1 MNNLF
6 KYVIGGSFAVG
17 SLALIISAPKTVG
30 NLKPLENQRMQES
43 AMFDVFTDKETG
55 DMYGYIEGASGE
67 QRFVKMDKNS
77 ENKVR
82 QEKINEE
89 RELAREESLA
99 REKLAREQSKA
110 ATRPVVVSVN
120 KNDVRSGEIF
130 SVDDKW
136 KDFEINTR
144 IKYRRLEDA
153 MLYRLA
159 IKAPVKT
166 INEGKSPDCR
176 FSSEKE
182 KELENLVAN
191 QDNTLRLRF
200 KDSDDFWVQDY
211 IIPLGTE
218 KAGDK
223 ITTAIDGYYRDDCD
237 KKNKLVFHGQIKD
250 LDLPG
255 FSWVDDGKLLFK
267 GVKLT
272 KPDDDKKDK

>member
-1 MNNLF
+1 MNNLL
-6 KYVIGGSFAVG
+6 KYAIAGSIGLGSFAFV
-17 SLALIISAPKTVG
+17 ISAPRTAR
-30 NLKPLENQRMQES
+30 NLKPLKNERMQES
-43 AMFDVFTDKETG
+43 QMFQVFTDKETG
-55 DMYGYIEGASGE
+55 DMYGYIDGPAGE
-67 QRFVKMDKNS
+67 RRFVKLDKNS

-89 RELAREESLA
+89 KALARQEA
-99 REKLAREQSKA
+99 QAREQAKA
-110 ATRPVVVSVN
+110 PTRPVVVSVN

-130 SVDDKW
+130 SVDDQW

-144 IKYRRLEDA
+144 IKYRALEGQ

-176 FSSEKE
+176 FSSQKE

-191 QDNTLRLRF
+191 QDNTVRLRF

>member
-1 MNNLF
+1 MNKIWIYALAGS
-6 KYVIGGSFAVG
+6 IGLGSFALV
-17 SLALIISAPKTVG
+17 ISAPRTAK
-30 NLKPLENQRMQES
+30 NLKPLKNERMQES
-43 AMFDVFTDKETG
+43 QMFKVFTDKETG
-55 DMYGYIEGASGE
+55 DMYGYIEGAGGE
-67 QRFVKMDKNS
+67 QRFVKYDKNS

-89 RELAREESLA
+89 KALARQEA
-99 REKLAREQSKA
+99 LAREQAKA
-110 ATRPVVVSVN
+110 PIRPVVVSVN

-144 IKYRRLEDA
+144 IKYRRLEGA

-176 FSSEKE
+176 FSTQKE

-191 QDNTLRLRF
+191 QDNTVRLRF

-272 KPDDDKKDK
+272 KPDDEKKVN

>member
-1 MNNLF
+1 MNKIWIYALAGS
-6 KYVIGGSFAVG
+6 IGLGSFALV
-17 SLALIISAPKTVG
+17 ISAPRTAK
-30 NLKPLENQRMQES
+30 NLKPLKNERMQES
-43 AMFDVFTDKETG
+43 ELFSVFTDKETG
-55 DMYGYIEGASGE
+55 DMYGYIEGAGGE
-67 QRFVKMDKNS
+67 QRFVKYDKNS

-89 RELAREESLA
+89 KALARQEA
-99 REKLAREQSKA
+99 LAREQAKA
-110 ATRPVVVSVN
+110 PIRPVVVSVN

-144 IKYRRLEDA
+144 IKYRRLEGA

-176 FSSEKE
+176 FSTQKE

-191 QDNTLRLRF
+191 QDNTVRLRF

-272 KPDDDKKDK
+272 KPDDEKKVN

>member
-1 MNNLF
+1 MNKIWIYALAGS
-6 KYVIGGSFAVG
+6 IGLGSFALV
-17 SLALIISAPKTVG
+17 ISAPRTAK
-30 NLKPLENQRMQES
+30 NLKPLKNERMQES
-43 AMFDVFTDKETG
+43 ELFSVFTDKETG
-55 DMYGYIEGASGE
+55 DMYGYIEGAGGE
-67 QRFVKMDKNS
+67 QRFVKYDKNS

-89 RELAREESLA
+89 KALARQEA
-99 REKLAREQSKA
+99 LAREQAKA
-110 ATRPVVVSVN
+110 PIRPVVVSVN

-176 FSSEKE
+176 FSSQKE

-191 QDNTLRLRF
+191 QDNTVRLRF

-272 KPDDDKKDK
+272 KPDDDKKEN

>member
-1 MNNLF
+1 MNNLL
-6 KYVIGGSFAVG
+6 KYALAGSIGLGSFALV
-17 SLALIISAPKTVG
+17 ISAPRTAK
-30 NLKPLENQRMQES
+30 NLKPLKNERMQES
-43 AMFDVFTDKETG
+43 ELFSVFTDKETG
-55 DMYGYIEGASGE
+55 DMYGYIEGAGGE
-67 QRFVKMDKNS
+67 QRFVKYDKNS

-89 RELAREESLA
+89 RALARQEA
-99 REKLAREQSKA
+99 LAREQAKA
-110 ATRPVVVSVN
+110 PTRPVVVSVN

-176 FSSEKE
+176 FSSQKE

-191 QDNTLRLRF
+191 QDNTVRLRF

-272 KPDDDKKDK
+272 KPDDDKKDN

>member
-1 MNNLF
+1 MNNLL
-6 KYVIGGSFAVG
+6 KYALAGSIGLGSFALV
-17 SLALIISAPKTVG
+17 ISAPRTAK
-30 NLKPLENQRMQES
+30 NLKPLKNERMQES
-43 AMFDVFTDKETG
+43 ELFSVFTDKETG
-55 DMYGYIEGASGE
+55 DMYGYIEGAGGE
-67 QRFVKMDKNS
+67 QRFVKYDKNS

-89 RELAREESLA
+89 KALARQEALA
-99 REKLAREQSKA
+99 RQQAKA
-110 ATRPVVVSVN
+110 PTRPVVVSVN

-176 FSSEKE
+176 FSSQKE

-191 QDNTLRLRF
+191 QDNTVRLRF

-218 KAGDK
+218 RAGDK

-237 KKNKLVFHGQIKD
+237 KKNKLVFHGQIKN

>member
-1 MNNLF
+1 MNNLLR
-6 KYVIGGSFAVG
+6 YALAGSIGLGSFALV
-17 SLALIISAPKTVG
+17 ISAPRTAK
-30 NLKPLENQRMQES
+30 NLKPLKNERMQES
-43 AMFDVFTDKETG
+43 ELFSVFTDKETG
-55 DMYGYIEGASGE
+55 DMYGYIEGAGGE
-67 QRFVKMDKNS
+67 QRFVKYDKNS

-89 RELAREESLA
+89 RALARQEA
-99 REKLAREQSKA
+99 LAREQA
-110 ATRPVVVSVN
+110 QAPTRPAVVSVN

-176 FSSEKE
+176 FSSQKE

-191 QDNTLRLRF
+191 QDNTVRLRF

-218 KAGDK
+218 RAGDK

-272 KPDDDKKDK
+272 KPDDYKKDK

>member
-1 MNNLF
+1 
-6 KYVIGGSFAVG
+6 
-17 SLALIISAPKTVG
+17 
-30 NLKPLENQRMQES
+30 MQES
-43 AMFDVFTDKETG
+43 ELFSVFTDKETG
-55 DMYGYIEGASGE
+55 DMYGYIEGAGGE
-67 QRFVKMDKNS
+67 QRFVKYDKNS

-89 RELAREESLA
+89 KALARQEA
-99 REKLAREQSKA
+99 LAREQAKA
-110 ATRPVVVSVN
+110 PTRPVVVSVN

-144 IKYRRLEDA
+144 IKYRRLEGA

-176 FSSEKE
+176 FSTQKE

-191 QDNTLRLRF
+191 QDNTVRLRF

-218 KAGDK
+218 RAGDK

>member
-1 MNNLF
+1 MNNLL
-6 KYVIGGSFAVG
+6 KYALAGSIGLGSFAIV
-17 SLALIISAPKTVG
+17 ISAPWTAR
-30 NLKPLENQRMQES
+30 NLKPLKNERMQES
-43 AMFDVFTDKETG
+43 ELFSVFTDKETG
-55 DMYGYIEGASGE
+55 DMYGYIEGAGGE
-67 QRFVKMDKNS
+67 QRFVKYDKNS

-89 RELAREESLA
+89 RALARQEA
-99 REKLAREQSKA
+99 QAREQAKA
-110 ATRPVVVSVN
+110 PTRPAVVSVN

-176 FSSEKE
+176 FSSQKE

-191 QDNTLRLRF
+191 QDNTVRLRF

-272 KPDDDKKDK
+272 KPDDDKKD